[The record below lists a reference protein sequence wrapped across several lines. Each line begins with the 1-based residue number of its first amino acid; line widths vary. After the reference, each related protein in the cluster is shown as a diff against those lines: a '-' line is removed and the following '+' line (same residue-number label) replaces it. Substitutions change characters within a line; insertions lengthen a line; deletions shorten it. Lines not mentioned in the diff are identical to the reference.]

1 MVYVTFVERLIAGG
15 ESHVLVGLV
24 GACALLLG
32 AAGLMKVLAPDGTAR
47 AVLATDLP
55 GATLLAGRPLIRIL
69 GMAELTVAL
78 LAVLVGNRL
87 SALLLAVAYALL
99 ALVAWRLARHA
110 PGQDCG
116 CFGSSGTP
124 GGSGSGSDASPAGNW
139 HIGVNAVATGIAIAC
154 AVAPQPALVDSAL
167 RGGVAGAAL
176 AAGTALL
183 AWLGYLM
190 MTALPELLTSTAKVT
205 ATR

>member
-1 MVYVTFVERLIAGG
+1 M
-15 ESHVLVGLV
+15 LVGLL

-32 AAGLMKVLAPDGTAR
+32 AAGVMKTLAPDGTAR

-55 GATLLAGRPLIRIL
+55 GATLLAGRPLVRIL

-78 LAVLVGNRL
+78 LAVVLGNRF

-116 CFGSSGTP
+116 CFGSTGPP
-124 GGSGSGSDASPAGNW
+124 GGSGVGSGASPAGNW
-139 HIGVNAVATGIAIAC
+139 HIGVNAVATLIAC
-154 AVAPQPALVDSAL
+154 AVAPQPSLLDSAL
-167 RGGVAGAAL
+167 DGGIPGAAL
-176 AAGTALL
+176 AAGAVLL
-183 AWLGYLM
+183 AWLGYLL

>member
-1 MVYVTFVERLIAGG
+1 M
-15 ESHVLVGLV
+15 LVGLL

-32 AAGLMKVLAPDGTAR
+32 AAGVMKTLAPNGTAR

-55 GATLLAGRPLIRIL
+55 GATLLAARPLIRIL

-78 LAVLVGNRL
+78 LAVVLGNRF

-116 CFGSSGTP
+116 CFGSTGAP
-124 GGSGSGSDASPAGNW
+124 GGSGVGSGASPAGNW

-154 AVAPQPALVDSAL
+154 AVAPQPSLLDSAL
-167 RGGVAGAAL
+167 DGGIPGTAL
-176 AAGTALL
+176 AAEAVLL
-183 AWLGYLM
+183 AWLGYLL